1 MTVVSNTTMRCDSI
15 TQLGELVGR
24 FAIAIQPDELD
35 PERPAGVSVSPRRAL
50 RRAMARALQ
59 TPPARKVEH
68 PEPSVSRFTR
78 T

>member
-1 MTVVSNTTMRCDSI
+1 MRCDSI

-59 TPPARKVEH
+59 TPPGRTISF
-68 PEPSVSRFTR
+68 PEPGPSKFSRMS
-78 T
+78 